1 VVRPRPAFSPPKTR
15 YLRAAF
21 RGKSLA
27 VSPRLRWGL
36 AAILLAIYVV
46 HFVGGDH
53 GLLRRMELRKEL
65 DQLAVDNS
73 HLLLEKER
81 LLQEVQLKENDP
93 LSLERLAREKYWMIG
108 PGETVYRFEE
118 NEVVPELPKP
128 GGPEAPSPSPAPAT
142 GEGVDG
148 RIPP

>member
-1 VVRPRPAFSPPKTR
+1 MVRPRRAFSPPKTR

-21 RGKSLA
+21 RGKNLA
-27 VSPRLRWGL
+27 MSPRLRWGV
-36 AAILLAIYVV
+36 AAILLALYVV

-53 GLLRRMELRKEL
+53 GLLRRMELRKEFE
-65 DQLAVDNS
+65 QVAVANS
-73 HLLLEKER
+73 HLRLEKER

-118 NEVVPELPKP
+118 NEVLPELPKP
-128 GGPEAPSPSPAPAT
+128 GAPETPGT
-142 GEGVDG
+142 GGGVDG
-148 RIPP
+148 LTPR